1 MPRLG
6 QYGSPAPEEV
16 QYDAKQIKVGAAI
29 DMPHLKTQIVIA
41 GAGPV
46 GSVAAYFLASKGID
60 VILLE
65 SGGDCA
71 LDLRASTFHPPT
83 LEMLDQFGI
92 TEKLIAKGLKA
103 PIYHFRE
110 RQTGDVIDFD
120 MGEISDYTPFPYRV
134 QCEQYHLSRMLSE
147 SVRNLPGAD
156 VRFAHRVVGFDQ
168 DQTGVDVYAENAQ
181 EIVQIR
187 ADYLIGADG
196 SNSIIRK
203 WLDTDFDGFTYPEK
217 FLCYTTTEPLEQKLP
232 NLCHVNYVS
241 DPKEWM
247 VLLRVPSLWRVL
259 VPAKEEQPDEELL
272 ADEKKIDVFDRL
284 VGNGETVETAHRTIY
299 RVHQRVA
306 KKFMHD
312 RVAIIGDAA
321 HLNNPI
327 GGFGMNSG
335 IHDAF
340 NLCDK
345 FARIYNKG
353 EDADDALGI
362 FERQRHTTTHDFIQA
377 QTIRNM
383 QYLSEGES
391 GEHNRRKEE
400 MQRVHDDPEA
410 RQSFLL
416 RQSMIDC
423 LEQEKLIA

>member
-1 MPRLG
+1 M
-6 QYGSPAPEEV
+6 Q
-16 QYDAKQIKVGAAI
+16 
-29 DMPHLKTQIVIA
+29 HLKTQIVIA

-46 GSVAAYFLASKGID
+46 GSVAAYYLANKGID

-65 SGGDCA
+65 SGSDCA

-92 TEKLIAKGLKA
+92 TEKLIEKGLKA

-110 RQTGDVIDFD
+110 RQSGEVIDFD
-120 MGEISDYTPFPYRV
+120 MTEISDHTAFPFRI
-134 QCEQYHLSRMLSE
+134 QCEQYHLSRMLSDA
-147 SVRNLPGAD
+147 VQNLSGTD
-156 VRFAHRVVGFDQ
+156 VRFDHRVVGFHQ
-168 DQTGVDVYAENAQ
+168 DQNGVDVYAETPQ

-187 ADYLIGADG
+187 ADFLIGADG

-203 WLDTDFDGFTYPEK
+203 WLETDFDGFTYPEK
-217 FLCYTTTEPLEQKLP
+217 FLCFTTEEPLEAKLP

-241 DPKEWM
+241 DPQEWM
-247 VLLRVPSLWRVL
+247 VLLKVPSLWRVL
-259 VPAKEEQPDEELL
+259 VPAKEEQADEQLL
-272 ADEKKIDVFDRL
+272 SDEKKNDVFDRL
-284 VGNGETVETAHRTIY
+284 LGDGKSVTTEHRTIY

-306 KKFMHD
+306 KKFVHD
-312 RVAIIGDAA
+312 RVSIIGDAA

-340 NLCDK
+340 NLCEK
-345 FARIYNKG
+345 FDRIYNASADAG
-353 EDADDALGI
+353 EALGI
-362 FERQRHTTTHDFIQA
+362 FERQRHKTTHDFIQA

-383 QYLSEGES
+383 EYLAEGES
-391 GEHNRRKEE
+391 GEHGRRKAE

-410 RQSFLL
+410 RMGFLL
-416 RQSMIDC
+416 RQSMIES
-423 LEQEKLIA
+423 LEQEKLVA